1 MTDDLLT
8 VECPTCGRPGALPVN
23 DPAARMPTRADHTR
37 FVLLPPRY
45 TVQQGQCDECPQMIT
60 LKATCH
66 GKYYCRKCSQAPCDC
81 TGRAPATEEDPATRP
96 SGPRPGLRVVKK

>member
-1 MTDDLLT
+1 MDDLVT

-23 DPAARMPTRADHTR
+23 NPVTSTPTRADHTR

-45 TVQQGQCDECPQMIT
+45 TVQQGQCDGCPQMIT

-66 GKYYCRKCSQAPCDC
+66 GKYYCRRCSESPCDC
-81 TGRAPATEEDPATRP
+81 TRPAPDSEEEKGRPVNVR
-96 SGPRPGLRVVKK
+96 GGLRVVKK